1 MKKKIFFISVVIFLI
16 TSNYSKS
23 MDYQSCARS
32 WMSSVT
38 YITQR
43 HLADQYDCMI
53 NLGMNWV
60 GMDPVGAIMDMSCST
75 NAYNDFSISLNHAA
89 AQFEACFS

>member
-1 MKKKIFFISVVIFLI
+1 
-16 TSNYSKS
+16 
-23 MDYQSCARS
+23 
-32 WMSSVT
+32 
-38 YITQR
+38 
-43 HLADQYDCMI
+43 MI

-75 NAYNDFSISLNHAA
+75 NAFNDFSISLNYAA